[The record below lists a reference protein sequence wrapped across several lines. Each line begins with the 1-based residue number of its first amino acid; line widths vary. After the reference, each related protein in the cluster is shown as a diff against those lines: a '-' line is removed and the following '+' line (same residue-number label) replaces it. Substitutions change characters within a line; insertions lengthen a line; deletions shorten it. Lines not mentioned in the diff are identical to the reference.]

1 MTKFIFITGGV
12 VSSLG
17 KGIASSAIGALLQ
30 ARGFK
35 IRHRKMDPYLNIN
48 PSNMSLFQH
57 GEVFIT
63 DDGAETDLDLG
74 HYERFS
80 DTSCHKTDSISGGK
94 IYWNVLNK
102 ERNGEFHG
110 GTIQAIPHI
119 TNELKLFINSDL
131 TDEDFVIYEIG
142 GTVGDM
148 EGMLFLEAIRQ
159 FMNEVGREN
168 VLLIHL
174 TLVPYIKTAG
184 EIKTKPTQQSVR
196 KLLEMGLSPNI
207 ILCRSDD
214 LIPVAEKQKIAM
226 FCNVK
231 TEDVISAP
239 DIKNIYEI
247 PIIYHKEGLDNR
259 ILNYFNLKTDK
270 EPDMS
275 KWQHITDSLKDI
287 KHNITI
293 GLVVNYSG
301 FTDAYKS
308 LIESL
313 HHSGIHNKTKINIKW
328 IDANDL
334 ADKND
339 DEIKNIFIDVDA
351 IISPDDFDKD
361 KNIDGKIKT
370 SEFAR
375 NNNVPYLALSLGFMA
390 TIMDIA
396 KNILNIKNTDIIKD
410 TDTLQIGAFETDI
423 VSNGI
428 VSSSYN
434 KKSIFE
440 RHKHKYEISDKYKT
454 EFEKNGIII
463 TGTSNNSSVDIIEI
477 PNKKFFVGCIFH
489 PEYKSRPFAPAP
501 IIDALVKTI
510 LTNKYLVIGG

>member
-48 PSNMSLFQH
+48 PSDMSLFQH

-63 DDGAETDLDLG
+63 DDGAQTDLDLG

-102 ERNGEFHG
+102 ERNGEFNG
-110 GTIQAIPHI
+110 GTVQAIPHI

-131 TDEDFVIYEIG
+131 TDENFVIYEIG

-148 EGMLFLEAIRQ
+148 EGVLFLEAIRQ
-159 FMNEVGREN
+159 FMNEVGRGN
-168 VLLIHL
+168 VLLVHL

-207 ILCRSDD
+207 ILCRSDNF
-214 LIPVAEKQKIAM
+214 IPVPEKKKIAM

-247 PIIYHKEGLDNR
+247 PIIYHNEGLDSR
-259 ILNYFNLKTDK
+259 ILNYFNLTDNK

-293 GLVVNYSG
+293 GLVANYCG

-308 LIESL
+308 LFESL
-313 HHSGIHNKTKINIKW
+313 NHSGIHNKTKIDVKW
-328 IDANDL
+328 IDANKLSTTTDE
-334 ADKND
+334 
-339 DEIKNIFIDVDA
+339 EIKNIFADIDA
-351 IISPDDFDKD
+351 IISPDDFE
-361 KNIDGKIKT
+361 KNTNLNGKIKA

-390 TIMDIA
+390 TITDIA
-396 KNILNIKNTDIIKD
+396 ENILKIKKEDVIKPTDN
-410 TDTLQIGAFETDI
+410 LNIGAIETKLDN
-423 VSNGI
+423 NGI
-428 VSSSYN
+428 ISKIYN
-434 KKSIFE
+434 KNSVFE
-440 RHKHKYEISDKYKT
+440 RHKHKYEIDDKYIAD
-454 EFEKNGIII
+454 FEKNGIIV
-463 TGTSNNSSVDIIEI
+463 TGKSNNNSIDIIEI
-477 PNKKFFVGCIFH
+477 PNNKFFVGCIFH

-501 IIDALVKTI
+501 IIDALVKTV

>member
-30 ARGFK
+30 ARGYK
-35 IRHRKMDPYLNIN
+35 IRHRKMDPYLNID
-48 PSNMSLFQH
+48 PSDMSLFQH

-74 HYERFS
+74 HYERFT

-110 GTIQAIPHI
+110 GTVQAIPHI

-148 EGMLFLEAIRQ
+148 ESILFLEAIRQ

-196 KLLEMGLSPNI
+196 KLLEMGLTPNI
-207 ILCRSDD
+207 ILCRSEN
-214 LIPVAEKQKIAM
+214 LVPIPEKRKIAM

-247 PIIYHKEGLDNR
+247 PIIYHNEGLDDR
-259 ILNYFNLKTDK
+259 ILSYFNLTSNK

-293 GLVVNYSG
+293 GMVVNYCG

-308 LIESL
+308 LFESL
-313 HHSGIHNKTKINIKW
+313 HHAGIHNKTKIDIKW
-328 IDANDL
+328 IDANKL
-334 ADKND
+334 SSAND
-339 DEIKNIFIDVDA
+339 NEIKNMFADIDA
-351 IISPDDFDKD
+351 IISPDDFENND
-361 KNIDGKIKT
+361 ITGKIKA
-370 SEFAR
+370 SIFAR
-375 NNNVPYLALSLGFMA
+375 NNNIPYLAISIGFMA
-390 TIMDIA
+390 TIADIA
-396 KNILNIKNTDIIKD
+396 ENILKIKTDKIINN
-410 TDTLQIGAFETDI
+410 TDTLQIGAFETKLTG
-423 VSNGI
+423 GI
-428 VSSSYN
+428 TKKIYN
-434 KKSIFE
+434 KNSIFE
-440 RHKHKYEISDKYKT
+440 RHKNKYEINNTYISD
-454 EFEKNGIII
+454 F
-463 TGTSNNSSVDIIEI
+463 
-477 PNKKFFVGCIFH
+477 
-489 PEYKSRPFAPAP
+489 
-501 IIDALVKTI
+501 
-510 LTNKYLVIGG
+510 